1 MHIGIMVNRR
11 NTRPSTSYPC
21 PNFLSSFR
29 ERHGRRGGGLD
40 KLFPRLHIQNCPLG
54 SPSLPYPICIG
65 IYACYQK
72 NVHPPI
78 RNHRP
83 LARAETGS
91 GFPPPPFSHRRRGSL
106 LREGRKRGWELS
118 RFLSPSH
125 YLSPSFPPFI
135 ACPKYR
141 ARGRDGIRPIASSQI
156 QHEEKP
162 S

>member
-1 MHIGIMVNRR
+1 MTVHLLPMS
-11 NTRPSTSYPC
+11 PFSL
-21 PNFLSSFR
+21 FLSR
-29 ERHGRRGGGLD
+29 ATWAEGGRLGQT
-40 KLFPRLHIQNCPLG
+40 FPPPPHPEWP
-54 SPSLPYPICIG
+54 SPSLPSRICIG

-125 YLSPSFPPFI
+125 YFSPSFPPFI

-141 ARGRDGIRPIASSQI
+141 AGPGRNSTNSSQI
-156 QHEEKP
+156 
-162 S
+162 